1 MDNENRT
8 VGTQNMTPAAPGF
21 ASAVPKPPP
30 HPLDG
35 EWYVHLDG
43 QVFGPFSG
51 HQLRDFAGEG
61 RIGAETQAVRVGAET
76 WTRTAD
82 DPALASL
89 FARAAVPAPP
99 PTGPVRAEAGATVVQ
114 VTNNI
119 ASEPRPQ
126 QVVILDPGAAAPKS
140 AGTAL
145 ILSILI
151 VGLGQLYN
159 GQIGKGILMFF
170 ACILLWFVLLGWI
183 INIWSW
189 VDAYKTAKA
198 MNERY
203 LRNLA
208 AGILR

>member
-1 MDNENRT
+1 MMDDTNSSGGMR
-8 VGTQNMTPAAPGF
+8 NMAPAAPGR

-43 QVFGPFSG
+43 EVFGPFTG
-51 HQLRDFAGEG
+51 HQLRDFAQEG
-61 RIGAETQAVRVGAET
+61 RIDAETQAVRLGAET
-76 WTRTAD
+76 WTRAAD
-82 DPALASL
+82 DPALVSL
-89 FARAAVPAPP
+89 FPRAVPAPP
-99 PTGPVRAEAGATVVQ
+99 PAGPVRAEAGATVVQ

-126 QVVILDPGAAAPKS
+126 QVVILDPGVAAPKS

-170 ACILLWFVLLGWI
+170 GCILLWFVLLGWI

-208 AGILR
+208 AGMIR

>member
-1 MDNENRT
+1 MDSENRT
-8 VGTQNMTPAAPGF
+8 TGTHHVAAAAPGLS
-21 ASAVPKPPP
+21 SAVPKPPP

-35 EWYVHLDG
+35 EWYIHLDG
-43 QVFGPFSG
+43 EVFGPFTG
-51 HQLRDFAGEG
+51 HQLRDFVQEG
-61 RIGAETQAVRVGAET
+61 RLGAETQVVRLGAET
-76 WTRTAD
+76 WVPAAE
-82 DPALASL
+82 DPALVSL
-89 FARAAVPAPP
+89 FPRAAPPAPP
-99 PTGPVRAEAGATVVQ
+99 PPGPVRAEAGATVVQ
-114 VTNNI
+114 VTNHI
-119 ASEPRPQ
+119 ASDPRPQ
-126 QVVILDPGAAAPKS
+126 QVVILDSGVAAPKS

-170 ACILLWFVLLGWI
+170 GCILLWFVFLGWI

-189 VDAYKTAKA
+189 IDAYKTAKA

-208 AGILR
+208 AGIIR

>member
-1 MDNENRT
+1 MDDANRT
-8 VGTQNMTPAAPGF
+8 TGTQNMAPATPGLT
-21 ASAVPKPPP
+21 SAVPKPPP

-43 QVFGPFSG
+43 QVFGPFTG
-51 HQLRDFAGEG
+51 HQLRDFTVEG
-61 RIGAETQAVRVGAET
+61 RIGAETQVVRLGAEA
-76 WTRTAD
+76 WTRAAD
-82 DPALASL
+82 DTALLSLFPRAAAPAL
-89 FARAAVPAPP
+89 P

-114 VTNNI
+114 VTNTI
-119 ASEPRPQ
+119 AAEPRPQ
-126 QVVILDPGAAAPKS
+126 QVVILDPGIAAPKS

-170 ACILLWFVLLGWI
+170 GCILLWFVFLGWI

-189 VDAYKTAKA
+189 IDAYKTAKG

-208 AGILR
+208 AGIIR

>member
-8 VGTQNMTPAAPGF
+8 AGTQHVTPAAPGL

-43 QVFGPFSG
+43 QVFGPFTG
-51 HQLRDFAGEG
+51 HQLRDFTGEG
-61 RIGAETQAVRVGAET
+61 RVSAETQVVRLGAET
-76 WTRTAD
+76 WTRAAD
-82 DPALASL
+82 DAALVSLFPRAALPALP
-89 FARAAVPAPP
+89 PA
-99 PTGPVRAEAGATVVQ
+99 GPVRAEAGATVVQ

-119 ASEPRPQ
+119 TSDPRPQ
-126 QVVILDPGAAAPKS
+126 QVVILDPGIAQPKS

-145 ILSILI
+145 VLSILI

-159 GQIGKGILMFF
+159 GQIGKGLLMFF
-170 ACILLWFVLLGWI
+170 GCILLWFVLLGWI

-189 VDAYKTAKA
+189 IDAYKTAKA

-208 AGILR
+208 AGIIR